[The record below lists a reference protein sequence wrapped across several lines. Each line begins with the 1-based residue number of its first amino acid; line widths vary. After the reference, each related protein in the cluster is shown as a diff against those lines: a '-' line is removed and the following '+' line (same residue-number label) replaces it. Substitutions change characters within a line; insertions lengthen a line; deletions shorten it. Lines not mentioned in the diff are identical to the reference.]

1 MPIKI
6 IELQRRFAE
15 QGRIRLGYQAKTEH
29 GTRPA
34 KLDKFRFT
42 STSEQ
47 HVKDLAALYG
57 GTPQPWDN
65 NGKAEFEVYSEA
77 KSIPVI
83 VVKGGLSQWLEYWQG
98 GGCLHRCDG
107 EVNVLTNEPCDL
119 NEMVTTRVKGK
130 EVQVNP
136 HTEAKPTTRVSMMLP
151 ELESIG
157 VWRLESH
164 GWNAAV
170 EIPAVAE
177 LAQFVGDLVPAS
189 LDLVERRA
197 IKDGKTSRFVV
208 PVLDL
213 KIATHR
219 LRELIEAKVNGNV
232 LAAPAGS
239 GGRPALEAGGNAS
252 STGGDEAPVED
263 AYTKPLGLVTGAT
276 THEELVW
283 IWDRA
288 KQLGLVGTE
297 VAESPRK
304 VEFTEAWKAKA
315 HEIQDGAPPAAG
327 EAAAP
332 AADGEDVVDAEL
344 VEADADEIWQQIM
357 QVGGEQGMKLGDIE
371 DDFPQKMGGLIAGD
385 ASASELSHYLG
396 LLQAEAAA

>member
-47 HVKDLAALYG
+47 HIKDLAALYG
-57 GTPQPWDN
+57 GTAQPWDN
-65 NGKAEFEVYSEA
+65 AGKAEWEVYSEA
-77 KSIPVI
+77 SSIPVI
-83 VVKGGLSQWLEYWQG
+83 VVKGGLSQWLEFWQG
-98 GGCLHRCDG
+98 GGCVHRCDG
-107 EVNVLTNEPCDL
+107 ETNQLTMQSCDL
-119 NEMVTTRVKGK
+119 EEKVKTRVRGQD
-130 EVQVNP
+130 VWVNP
-136 HTEAKPTTRVSMMLP
+136 HTASKPTTRVSTMLP

-232 LAAPAGS
+232 LEPAA
-239 GGRPALEAGGNAS
+239 GGRPALEAGGRSSSAGADETPAEGGSGDGYADYFSDLEDIAS
-252 STGGDEAPVED
+252 IDMLTALWESA
-263 AYTKPLGLVTGAT
+263 
-276 THEELVW
+276 
-283 IWDRA
+283 RA
-288 KQLGLVGTE
+288 ERLVGTK
-297 VAESPRK
+297 APGTPRGR
-304 VEFTEAWKAKA
+304 EFIAAWKAKA
-315 HEIQDGAPPAAG
+315 HELKAAEQGPASAEG
-327 EAAAP
+327 
-332 AADGEDVVDAEL
+332 DVVDAEL
-344 VEADADEIWQQIM
+344 VDEDAEAIWERI
-357 QVGGEQGMKLGDIE
+357 VKAAEGRGLGLAALHE
-371 DDFPQKMGGLIAGD
+371 DFKERMGGLLPD
-385 ASASELSHYLG
+385 TASASELTAYFEKV
-396 LLQAEAAA
+396 QAGAAA